1 MNKIALAIHDLSCYS
16 KSSLTVVIPVLE
28 SMGIECAVLPTA
40 LLSTQ
45 TDGFDSYFFQD
56 ETSAMRS
63 IVEKHRELKIKFDG
77 IYSGFL
83 GSCEQIEIVES
94 ILKEQYNSLKLV
106 DPVLGDNGELY
117 STMSPRHVDEMRK
130 LVALA
135 DVMTPNYTEALLLS
149 GIDHVDGLNQ
159 NDIAILVDAMRG
171 MGPAEGV
178 ITSVPLAIGLKA
190 NIAYSPDS
198 IRTFPFEQSDISY
211 PGSGDLFASILFSS
225 YLSTGSFFS
234 ASSLATEL
242 SSEAVF
248 CSRREGRERRMGV
261 DLGSVFASLRR
272 KVL

>member
-28 SMGIECAVLPTA
+28 AMGVECAVLPTA

-45 TDGFDSYFFQD
+45 TDGFESYFFQD

-63 IVEKHRELKIKFDG
+63 IVEKHKELNIEFDG

-83 GSCEQIEIVES
+83 GSCEQIEIVETL
-94 ILKEQYNSLKLV
+94 LKDHKKSLKLV

-117 STMSPRHVDEMRK
+117 SAMSLEHVKKMKR

-149 GIDHVDGLNQ
+149 GLDYIDGLTQ
-159 NDIAILVDAMRG
+159 KDISVLVDAMRKL
-171 MGPAEGV
+171 GPEKGV
-178 ITSVPLAIGLKA
+178 VTSVPLALGMKG
-190 NIAYSPDS
+190 NIAYSEEGAR
-198 IRTFPFEQSDISY
+198 IFTFEQSDLSY
-211 PGSGDLFASILFSS
+211 PGSGDLFASILFSY
-225 YLSTGSFFS
+225 YLNTTSFFS
-234 ASSLATEL
+234 SAALATEL

-248 CSRREGRERRMGV
+248 CSRRDGREKRMGV
-261 DLGSVFASLRR
+261 ALGSVFTSLKR